1 MKYHVLT
8 LLIATSFISISEGFA
23 QSKDVKSPLVCWSL
37 PGLMARYHDSHVQY
51 RKESGEINQR
61 VVELYSKRMDPS
73 KVMLLADEFSTVK
86 SKIKSALANV
96 QEGNCETFEWL
107 RKEQVKWQAAMEDHV
122 RKLVSEPDLAIDR
135 GLSLQM
141 DADKRV
147 RPRTENERAEA
158 RKKLIHFQLANY
170 VAAGTKLDEAKKKL
184 IHRYELIT
192 KDVKEQTLA
201 DVYAGFLN
209 AFSNALDPHST
220 YFSAD
225 DLVDFRISM
234 DLSLEGIGAQ
244 LSSRDGYTIV
254 REVIP
259 GGAADRQGGLKRKDK
274 VIAVTQG
281 DKGEPVN
288 VVDMPLRKVVKLIRG
303 KKGTKVKLTI
313 LRQRNKTE
321 THHFLIT
328 RDKIDLKESAAKLE
342 WKTIERNGKKL
353 KIAVIRLPSFYGGD
367 PRKGARDCTT
377 DMKKLLVEVS
387 EKKADGLML
396 DLSRNGGG
404 LLKASVD
411 ISGLFLATG
420 PVVAIAGPSTGS
432 KQVLEDTD
440 RAINFSGPMV
450 VATSRVSASASEIL
464 AGALKDYRRAIIVG
478 DDHTF
483 GKGTVQNIVS
493 LPLGF
498 GALKVTTAHFFRPG
512 GQSTQNEGVAADIVV
527 PSRFNNED
535 YGERHQPYA
544 LPPKTIEAF
553 RGKNVN
559 VTSNGT
565 GWRVIS
571 ETDVNALN
579 ALSLERQRTNTEL
592 RKVKKELDKA
602 RKNKGI
608 IKISEILDDPD
619 RSKKEDEDEDDDD
632 DKKLSPQSLEALE
645 VLGDL
650 IMRQK

>member
-1 MKYHVLT
+1 MKNHLLT
-8 LLIATSFISISEGFA
+8 LFLAASFIFTSNGFA
-23 QSKDVKSPLVCWSL
+23 QPKDPKSPLVCWSL

-51 RKESGEINQR
+51 RRESQEINDR
-61 VVELYSKRMDPS
+61 VVELYAKRMDPS
-73 KVMLLADEFSTVK
+73 KVMLLADEFADLK
-86 SKIKSALANV
+86 RKIKSALASV
-96 QEGNCETFEWL
+96 QEGDCETFEWI
-107 RKEQVKWQAAMEDHV
+107 RKEQVKWQSAMEEYV
-122 RKLVSEPDLAIDR
+122 RKVASEPNLEIDR
-135 GLSLQM
+135 SLSLQM
-141 DADKRV
+141 DADKRR
-147 RPRTENERAEA
+147 RPRTHMERTEA

-170 VAAGTKLDEAKKKL
+170 VAAGTQLDEAKKKL

-192 KDVKEQTLA
+192 KDVKEQTLP

-274 VIAVTQG
+274 VIAVAQG
-281 DKGEPVN
+281 DNGEPVN

-303 KKGTKVKLTI
+303 KKGTKVKITV
-313 LRQRNKTE
+313 LRQRTKTE

-342 WKTIERNGKKL
+342 WKTIEREGKKL

-367 PRKGARDCTT
+367 PRKGARDCTA

-387 EKKADGLML
+387 QKGADGLML

-411 ISGLFLATG
+411 ISGLFLANG
-420 PVVAIAGPSTGS
+420 PVVAIAGPATGS

-440 RAINFSGPMV
+440 KTINFSGPMV

-512 GQSTQNEGVAADIVV
+512 GQSTQNKGVAADIIV

-544 LPPKTIEAF
+544 LPPKTIESF
-553 RGKNVN
+553 RGNEVN
-559 VTSNGT
+559 VASKGQQ
-565 GWRVIS
+565 WKVIS
-571 ETDVNALN
+571 DVDVKTLN
-579 ALSLERQRTNTEL
+579 DLSTERQRTNAEL
-592 RKVKKELDKA
+592 LKVKKELEKA
-602 RKNKGI
+602 RRTKGL
-608 IKISEILDDPD
+608 IKISEILDDPE
-619 RSKKEDEDEDDDD
+619 RSKDHDDEEDVD

-650 IMRQK
+650 IVRQQ